1 MAGTESLT
9 LNIYGFGFFND
20 TEIYF
25 GSIKKP
31 TDYVNNTNLRTGL
44 ISKELDSPG
53 KYEIMAYNSP
63 PGGGISNKVILTIK
77 SPLEITITS
86 PSGGEIINKSKVMVK
101 GTVKSDTHDIGITVN
116 GIVADIIGNDWIVNN
131 VPLVLGENVITATA
145 TDSYKNADTKTI
157 TIYTND
163 ISQHI
168 ELSAN
173 ITSGIPPLTTY
184 FSTSTSFIPVSYEMD
199 FEGDGISDF
208 TGTAFEEVSYTYSSE
223 EIFYPTLIVTD
234 DQGDTYS
241 DTIAVSVLSKTEMD
255 ILLKDKWEE
264 MKGALVK
271 QDIAGAVKYYLGG
284 SQQLY
289 SDIYTAFYDQLPQL
303 FQSMQDIQ
311 LIYVKSNTAKYRLRV
326 SESYGG
332 KMETFTYYVY
342 FVLDKDGL
350 WKIYRY

>member
-1 MAGTESLT
+1 M
-9 LNIYGFGFFND
+9 
-20 TEIYF
+20 
-25 GSIKKP
+25 
-31 TDYVNNTNLRTGL
+31 
-44 ISKELDSPG
+44 
-53 KYEIMAYNSP
+53 
-63 PGGGISNKVILTIK
+63 
-77 SPLEITITS
+77 
-86 PSGGEIINKSKVMVK
+86 
-101 GTVKSDTHDIGITVN
+101 
-116 GIVADIIGNDWIVNN
+116 
-131 VPLVLGENVITATA
+131 PLVLGENVITATA

-163 ISQHI
+163 ISQHV

-173 ITSGIPPLTTY
+173 ISSGIPPLTTY

-199 FEGDGISDF
+199 FQGDGISDYI
-208 TGTAFEEVSYTYSSE
+208 GTAFEEVSYSYSSE
-223 EIFYPTLIVTD
+223 GIFYPRLIVTD

-241 DTIAVSVLSKTEMD
+241 DTVAVSVLSKTEMD
-255 ILLKDKWEE
+255 TLLKDKWEE
-264 MKGALVK
+264 MKGYLVK

-303 FQSMQDIQ
+303 FQSMEDIQ

-332 KMETFTYYVY
+332 KMENFTYYVY